1 MSKPGQPCRRRS
13 TTTTTT
19 TTPVAAALA
28 LATAVTVAVA
38 TAACAGPQAGSGR
51 ANLLAKPPVSRG
63 VATRIAPASPRPLG
77 AADTGF
83 GLDLLGAWCRSQPRA
98 NIVFSPESLAAGL
111 GLAYLGAK
119 GPTAA
124 AMARVLHLPAS
135 GAVLPLPASGAVL
148 PLPASGAVLPLPAS
162 GGTEGT
168 LADIRARWAALGRLS
183 GPGVTLTGSN
193 RVWADPSLPP
203 LRGYLN
209 AVATAYGAGLS
220 RVPLLKNPAQ
230 AEQAINAAIA
240 ADTHGHIPD
249 LLPPGALTGDA
260 FVLTDALYLN
270 AAWATPFQA
279 SQTQPGPFT
288 TAPGSTATAQFM
300 SGDGYR
306 YATAGGWTGVRL
318 PYRGGKLAMTA
329 LLPPAGST
337 GCQVPAAAGLT
348 RLAATLGRPGPSAGV
363 RLPKVNLASHQEMN
377 SLLTGLGM
385 GIAFGPGADFGGLSP
400 AAGQISIVEHA
411 ATLAVG
417 EKGTVG
423 SAATGVGMT
432 SSAELVRGP
441 QIDFDRPYLMLVT
454 DTATGEPLFI
464 ARVTNPASA

>member
-1 MSKPGQPCRRRS
+1 MSKPGHRSRRRAAPAPIG
-13 TTTTTT
+13 T
-19 TTPVAAALA
+19 AAALA
-28 LATAVTVAVA
+28 AVVMVTAA
-38 TAACAGPQAGSGR
+38 TAACAGPQAGPGGTT
-51 ANLLAKPPVSRG
+51 LLAKPPVIRG
-63 VATRIAPASPRPLG
+63 VASPVSSASARLLG

-83 GLDLLGAWCRSQPRA
+83 GLDLLGAWCHGQPRA

-135 GAVLPLPASGAVL
+135 G
-148 PLPASGAVLPLPAS
+148 
-162 GGTEGT
+162 GTGT
-168 LADIRARWAALGRLS
+168 LADMRARWVALGQIS
-183 GPGVTLTGSN
+183 GPGVTLAGSN

-209 AVATAYGAGLS
+209 AVATAYDAGLS
-220 RVPLLKNPAQ
+220 RVPLLTNPAQ

-240 ADTHGHIPD
+240 ADTHGHIPH
-249 LLPPGALTGDA
+249 LLPPGALTDDA
-260 FVLTDALYLN
+260 FVLTDALYLD

-279 SQTQPGPFT
+279 SLTQPGPFS
-288 TAPGSTATAQFM
+288 TAGTRGGGTATAQFM

-306 YATAGGWTGVRL
+306 YARAGGWTGVRL
-318 PYRGGKLAMTA
+318 PYRGGKLALTA
-329 LLPPAGST
+329 LLPPAGTT
-337 GCQVPAAAGLT
+337 GCQVPAAAGLA
-348 RLAATLGRPGPSAGV
+348 RLTGALGRPGPAASI
-363 RLPKVNLASHQEMN
+363 RLPKVNLASHQIMN
-377 SLLTGLGM
+377 GLLTGLGM
-385 GIAFGPGADFGGLSP
+385 GIAFAPGADFTGLSP

-423 SAATGVGMT
+423 SAATAVGIT
-432 SSAELVRGP
+432 SSAERAVIGP

-454 DTATGEPLFI
+454 GTATGEPLFA
-464 ARVTNPASA
+464 ARVANPSAS